1 MADVSGVLVNDAR
14 GLCLHATGDLQS
26 AVQRHATGF
35 FSSLADA
42 AAALS
47 DDPSERPP
55 VVRLE
60 TSTRVLL
67 VSREA
72 SDAPSPAATSTF
84 ASASQARTVVVSAPL
99 RSAAA
104 DQDDLLEEL

>member
-1 MADVSGVLVNDAR
+1 MADVTGVLVNDAR
-14 GLCLHATGDLQS
+14 GLCLHAQGDLQPTLE
-26 AVQRHATGF
+26 RHASGF
-35 FSSLADA
+35 FTSLADK

-67 VSREA
+67 VSRE
-72 SDAPSPAATSTF
+72 P
-84 ASASQARTVVVSAPL
+84 SASSRAGDRTVVVSTPT
-99 RSAAA
+99 RSAHAG
-104 DQDDLLEEL
+104 DDLLEEL